1 MYWGPVT
8 STVDWCEAN
17 YVLSDVVAEM
27 FNTGSSLAMV
37 VAGLLGLIRERALP
51 VRYRVAFALLVL
63 VGLGSVAFHATL
75 RFETQMLD
83 ELPMV
88 YLVLVVVHAISGV
101 RARWPFVLAGIV
113 LTVLCAGNRGQT
125 QFFIFQLGF
134 GSLEVFAL
142 AKTWM
147 LQRTAPPETR
157 RLYRYGMLSYAVA
170 VIAWFIDI
178 RFCAVIGDLKLHA
191 VWHVLVSAGF
201 YSLLMVIA
209 REEERRQLAL
219 SPIGQATPVPPTP
232 Q

>member
-1 MYWGPVT
+1 MHWGPVT

-17 YVLSDVVAEM
+17 YVLSDVIAEM
-27 FNTGSSLAMV
+27 FNTASSLAMV
-37 VAGLLGLIRERALP
+37 VAGLLGLVRERKLP

-88 YLVLVVVHAISGV
+88 YLVLVVVYAVSGA
-101 RARWPFVLAGIV
+101 RSRWPFVAAGLV
-113 LTVLCAGNRGQT
+113 LTLLASGTRGQT
-125 QFFIFQLGF
+125 QFLIFQLGF

-142 AKTWM
+142 GKTYL
-147 LQRTAPPETR
+147 LQRHAPPATR
-157 RLYRYGMLSYAVA
+157 RLYRYGMLAYAIA

-191 VWHVLVSAGF
+191 LWHVLVSAGF
-201 YSLLMVIA
+201 YALLLVIA
-209 REEERRQLAL
+209 REESRVTG
-219 SPIGQATPVPPTP
+219 P
-232 Q
+232 